1 MTTGTSV
8 PIPGSTEAAAAEYG
22 VLGVSHGASKAE
34 VKRAYYKLAKQFHP
48 DTVGGDAKCN
58 PTAAAKFAE
67 LTRAYEIIC
76 EDIMG
81 CTVDEVTEDIVAV
94 MDQRD
99 VPAEDAAEPEGSSDD
114 NPEKRM
120 SWLSR
125 FRRNS

>member
-1 MTTGTSV
+1 MSK
-8 PIPGSTEAAAAEYG
+8 PAEEDYFAI
-22 VLGVSHGASKAE
+22 LELEPGASKAE

-114 NPEKRM
+114 NPEKGGSTAR
-120 SWLSR
+120 SLAIVHFGTVGR
-125 FRRNS
+125 H